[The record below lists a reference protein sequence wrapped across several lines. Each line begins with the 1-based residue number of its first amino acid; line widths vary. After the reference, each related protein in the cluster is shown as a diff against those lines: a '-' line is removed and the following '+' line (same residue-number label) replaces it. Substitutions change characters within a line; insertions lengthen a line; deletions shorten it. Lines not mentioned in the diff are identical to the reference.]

1 MPPNLQKI
9 FYAPLRFGFMGLLK
23 YALMAAGLFLL
34 FMGLIYLLASEL
46 GLRYAAIG
54 IGLSIAGII
63 LLFLS
68 YRLEKAKIS
77 KPRLVHQ
84 NISVDT
90 SGDVAIERFKCN
102 SCGNPLKE
110 KDLKMVDGAVIL
122 SCPYCGS
129 VYQLEE
135 EPKW

>member
-1 MPPNLQKI
+1 
-9 FYAPLRFGFMGLLK
+9 MGLLK
-23 YALMAAGLFLL
+23 YALMAVGIMLL
-34 FMGLIYLLASEL
+34 LLGLIYLMASEY

-54 IGLSIAGII
+54 IGLIIVGIV

-68 YRLEKAKIS
+68 YRLEKTKIS
-77 KPRLVHQ
+77 QPKLVHQ
-84 NISVDT
+84 NITVDT
-90 SGDVAIERFKCN
+90 SGDVSLERFKCN

-122 SCPYCGS
+122 SCPYCGN